1 MENLIL
7 GWYVLVATNSVFL
20 LTVFGALQFIGTL
33 LSPYFGMLADRVSR
47 RGLLIAL
54 RAAYG
59 ACALVL
65 AALELAGLLAPWHVF
80 VIALVSGLL
89 RPSDLVV
96 RNSLIADTVPAG
108 LLTNAMGLSR
118 TTMDSA
124 RIVGTLAGAGLF
136 SMAGFGAAYLV
147 VTLFYA
153 ASMALSTG
161 IARGTLRHA
170 GGAWSELKL
179 GIRYIAQTPT
189 LAAMMCFAF
198 LVNLTAY
205 PLSHGLLPYVAR
217 DIYAIDANGL
227 AHLMASFSLGALA
240 GSLWLA
246 WSGRTANALRLM
258 LAGIY
263 CWYVLMLVFAQFE
276 SKLAGL
282 AAPGDGRSCAEPLDG
297 LDVGGAASAHRDRLP
312 RPGDGR
318 AHAGGLRPA
327 GRIAR
332 GGRLGRS
339 DRLRRPDHA
348 VCACRTCGRNRHR
361 LPLARRPARRV
372 TLLRPGREKPG
383 LQRGHLSASSASVLD
398 KSGAFGHAASSHLTP
413 SNSRGS
419 EYRGITWK
427 CTCGST
433 IISAR

>member
-108 LLTNAMGLSR
+108 LLTNAMALSR

-136 SMAGFGAAYLV
+136 SLIGFGAAYLV

-153 ASMALSTG
+153 TSVALSAG
-161 IARGTLRHA
+161 IARGTLRRA

-179 GIRYIAQTPT
+179 GVRYIAQSPA

-227 AHLMASFSLGALA
+227 AHLMASFALGALA

-246 WSGRTANALRLM
+246 WSGRTANALRFVV
-258 LAGIY
+258 AGIY
-263 CWYVLMLVFAQFE
+263 CWYALLLVFAQFE
-276 SKLAGL
+276 SKMAGLLLLALVGLAQSLSMVSMSVVLLLKTAIDYRGRVMGVRMSAVYGLPVGLLAAGALVDRIGFAAQTTLYALVGL
-282 AAPGDGRSCAEPLDG
+282 AAATAIAYRWRATLRSG
-297 LDVGGAASAHRDRLP
+297 
-312 RPGDGR
+312 
-318 AHAGGLRPA
+318 
-327 GRIAR
+327 
-332 GGRLGRS
+332 
-339 DRLRRPDHA
+339 
-348 VCACRTCGRNRHR
+348 
-361 LPLARRPARRV
+361 
-372 TLLRPGREKPG
+372 
-383 LQRGHLSASSASVLD
+383 
-398 KSGAFGHAASSHLTP
+398 
-413 SNSRGS
+413 
-419 EYRGITWK
+419 
-427 CTCGST
+427 
-433 IISAR
+433 